1 MTADT
6 IDITLPNYGTLR
18 GSVDSKRQVAIF
30 RNVPFAHAPERW
42 RVAVKPK
49 PWTDIRDATVQGP
62 VSPHI
67 RTENLQIDLIP
78 QEYNTIGSSTNP
90 LHQFGVHHSEE
101 EGLNSNIFVPL
112 SALKEGS
119 IPVPVLAFIY
129 GGSFRTGNA
138 RKFVE
143 YSVQLGRPTVVVVP
157 NYRMAAFGFL
167 ASKELQ
173 EDMDEYVRNSPISVP
188 LYDQS
193 VGNWGLQDQ
202 KIAFEWIRESIAA
215 FGGDSKN
222 VTAFGQSVGAISLH
236 YHIVLPSHY
245 GLFDRAIL
253 QSGAIGT
260 MSTGTVTQVGQPIFD
275 RLIEILG
282 IPPSLS
288 GPDKVKRLRA
298 VPIDELTRASD
309 EAGPRF
315 GYRPFHDGGK
325 ILPFNIPVESWAD
338 RPTSYDPGLKAVL
351 IGANKDEGYS
361 LDADFGECNL
371 KTWSR
376 LINSFV
382 PSPELVP
389 LYEAAYG
396 VPKTDEDVRRIM
408 TEHLGDIVFH
418 YPIERAVDALVQ
430 VKKTRGEGEGHPFS
444 LERYHFEIATQET
457 LKDHP
462 LSGSMH
468 GGELLYV
475 FNPPMNE
482 QIFTNKEL
490 AAALEVQKRW
500 ITFAYQ
506 QPLISNTGKG
516 TSADK
521 DEAIVLT
528 RDYNVEVGKGRLLSE
543 KVVSLWN
550 AVLEHRLREIQES
563 LDTSIPR
570 EE

>member
-1 MTADT
+1 MIPDK
-6 IDITLPNYGTLR
+6 YR
-18 GSVDSKRQVAIF
+18 
-30 RNVPFAHAPERW
+30 
-42 RVAVKPK
+42 
-49 PWTDIRDATVQGP
+49 
-62 VSPHI
+62 HI
-67 RTENLQIDLIP
+67 
-78 QEYNTIGSSTNP
+78 GTNP
-90 LHQFGVHHSEE
+90 TNQYGLDHSEK
-101 EGLNSNIFVPL
+101 EGLNLNIFVPL
-112 SALKEGS
+112 SALQDGAKP
-119 IPVPVLAFIY
+119 IPVMTYIY
-129 GGSFRTGNA
+129 GGGNHA
-138 RKFVE
+138 RNLVQH
-143 YSVQLGRPTVVVVP
+143 SVQLGQPILIVQP
-157 NYRMAAFGFL
+157 NYRLAAFGFL

-173 EDMDEYVRNSPISVP
+173 EDMDEYVRNSPCPVP
-188 LYDQS
+188 LYNQS

-202 KIAFEWIRESIAA
+202 KLAFEWVRENISAL
-215 FGGDSKN
+215 GGDNKN

-236 YHIVLPSHY
+236 YHIVLPSYY

-282 IPPSLS
+282 IPPALS
-288 GPDKVKRLRA
+288 GPDKVKRLREI
-298 VPIDELTRASD
+298 PIDELTRASD

-325 ILPFNIPVESWAD
+325 ILPFNIPVESWTE

-396 VPKTDEDVRRIM
+396 VPRTDEDVRRIM

-430 VKKTRGEGEGHPFS
+430 VKKREEK
-444 LERYHFEIATQET
+444 ERVIRSHWRET

-490 AAALEVQKRW
+490 AAALEVEKRW

-516 TSADK
+516 SSADK

-543 KVVSLWN
+543 KVVSLWS
-550 AVLEHRLREIQES
+550 AALEHRLREIQES
-563 LDTSIPR
+563 LDASIPR